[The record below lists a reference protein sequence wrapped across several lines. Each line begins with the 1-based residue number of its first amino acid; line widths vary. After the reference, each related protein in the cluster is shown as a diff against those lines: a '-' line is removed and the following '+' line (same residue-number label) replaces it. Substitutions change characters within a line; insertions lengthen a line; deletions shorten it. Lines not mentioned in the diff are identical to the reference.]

1 MVDSEASVPT
11 HIGFILD
18 GNRRWARKHGLPVY
32 EGHLAGY
39 NALKEVIRAT
49 ADSGVKYISLYAF
62 STENWK
68 RKEDEVNKLMKFA
81 MRLFKNDLQELLDND
96 TRLLVLG
103 SKKGLPNGMAEAIE
117 EAEQKTAH
125 CQKATI
131 GLCFNYGGQ
140 QEIAEAVQ
148 KAAKAGVNAEEITE
162 EDIAQ
167 HLYAPEIPPVD
178 LVVRTSG
185 EQRISNFMLWRIA
198 YSEFLFLDKY
208 WPEMTPDDVA
218 GIIDEYQKRSRRFGG

>member
-1 MVDSEASVPT
+1 MADSDVLVPR
-11 HIGFILD
+11 HIGYILD
-18 GNRRWARKHGLPVY
+18 GNRRWAKKYGLPVY

-39 NALKEVIRAT
+39 NVLKDVLRAT
-49 ADSGVKYISLYAF
+49 ADSGVKYISLYTF

-68 RKEDEVNKLMKFA
+68 RKEDEVSKLMKLV
-81 MRLFKNDLQELLDND
+81 MRLFKTDIQELIDQEA
-96 TRLLVLG
+96 RLVVLG
-103 SKKGLPNGMAEAIE
+103 SKEGLPAGMAEVIA
-117 EAEQKTAH
+117 EAEAKTAH
-125 CQKATI
+125 FTRVTI
-131 GLCFNYGGQ
+131 CMCFNYGGQ
-140 QEIAEAVQ
+140 QEIVEAVR
-148 KAAKAGVNAEEITE
+148 KITESGVTPDEITE
-162 EDIAQ
+162 EMISRN
-167 HLYAPEIPPVD
+167 LYAPEVPPVD

>member
-1 MVDSEASVPT
+1 MADSDVLVPR
-11 HIGFILD
+11 HIGYILD
-18 GNRRWARKHGLPVY
+18 GNRRWAKKYGLPVY

-39 NALKEVIRAT
+39 NVLKDVLRAT
-49 ADSGVKYISLYAF
+49 ADSGVKYISLYTF

-68 RKEDEVNKLMKFA
+68 RKEDEVSKLMKLV
-81 MRLFKNDLQELLDND
+81 MRLFKTDIQELIDQEA
-96 TRLLVLG
+96 RLVVLG
-103 SKKGLPNGMAEAIE
+103 SKKGLPAGMAEVIA
-117 EAEQKTAH
+117 EAEAKTAH
-125 CQKATI
+125 FTRVTI
-131 GLCFNYGGQ
+131 CMCFNYGGQ
-140 QEIAEAVQ
+140 QEIVEAVR
-148 KAAKAGVNAEEITE
+148 KITESGVTPDEITE
-162 EDIAQ
+162 EMISRN
-167 HLYAPEIPPVD
+167 LYAPEVPPVD